1 MWLAWGF
8 QVISMYENVHQ
19 DNDGFSIASRTILWA
34 NPQFSLSLVATVHN
48 LHTIISYHLCYMP
61 PRKWTFSIKS
71 LLPFQ
76 EYFWLFHVDCCLTE
90 SKLICMLAW
99 HFLSK
104 REGGRHDIMIC
115 DTGTKSYVG
124 LRLRIIPRSIS
135 TSIFCLCN
143 VPRSISTSIS
153 MVETN
158 IVDSKGT

>member
-1 MWLAWGF
+1 
-8 QVISMYENVHQ
+8 
-19 DNDGFSIASRTILWA
+19 
-34 NPQFSLSLVATVHN
+34 
-48 LHTIISYHLCYMP
+48 
-61 PRKWTFSIKS
+61 
-71 LLPFQ
+71 
-76 EYFWLFHVDCCLTE
+76 
-90 SKLICMLAW
+90 
-99 HFLSK
+99 
-104 REGGRHDIMIC
+104 MIC